1 MKKIML
7 FTAAGIIMFCLVA
20 IATTQA
26 MPRRIQEDNSF
37 ASNDILYVLNQKNLR
52 NMDMELNNPVRKDN
66 VLTYDTKVL
75 HGKTIPND
83 GILIATRAHV
93 HTDQQQHLKKDD
105 EPDAYVDDDN
115 IDDKEEQKE
124 KAAIKEEKDDPAEPV
139 TDQEEEKDTVEE

>member
-7 FTAAGIIMFCLVA
+7 LTAAGIIMFCLVA

-26 MPRRIQEDNSF
+26 MPQRIQGDNSF

-52 NMDMELNNPVRKDN
+52 NMDMELNNLVRKDN
-66 VLTYDTKVL
+66 VPACDMTVL

-93 HTDQQQHLKKDD
+93 HTDQQQHLKKKD

-115 IDDKEEQKE
+115 NDEKEEQKE
-124 KAAIKEEKDDPAEPV
+124 EAAIEEKKDDPAEPL